1 MKRKFLKQRVAG
13 DPKDIWKK
21 KGALTP
27 SEGKIT
33 QSDNSNF
40 MAITSDVKM
49 FTVEGVENLFFCSL
63 GIRAEI

>member
-1 MKRKFLKQRVAG
+1 M
-13 DPKDIWKK
+13 KK